1 MQLEGGCLCG
11 DIRYKVSGEL
21 AKEEKPAFCHCRIC
35 QRAAGA
41 LVVGWATFKEKDI
54 IVTRGDCRIYHSSET
69 GLRKFCGRC
78 GTQVFFQNR
87 GSPNLEITI
96 ASLDSP
102 DAIQPEVHG
111 WTDSQLKCLKLKDD
125 LPKFREE
132 QAPQS

>member
-41 LVVGWATFKEKDI
+41 LVVGWATFKEVCGQHHVVQIQQACMLHLSQSDAACDAVQKDI

-87 GSPNLEITI
+87 G
-96 ASLDSP
+96 
-102 DAIQPEVHG
+102 
-111 WTDSQLKCLKLKDD
+111 KL
-125 LPKFREE
+125 LGYLMFYRL
-132 QAPQS
+132 AVILIY

>member
-21 AKEEKPAFCHCRIC
+21 AKEEKPSLCHCRIC

-41 LVVGWATFKEKDI
+41 PVVGWATFNEVCRKHRVVPPQRACMLHDSHHDEAYDAAQKDI
-54 IVTRGDCRIYHSSET
+54 IVTRGDCKIYHSSET

-87 GSPNLEITI
+87 G
-96 ASLDSP
+96 
-102 DAIQPEVHG
+102 
-111 WTDSQLKCLKLKDD
+111 KL
-125 LPKFREE
+125 LG
-132 QAPQS
+132 